1 MTAAAEAL
9 SATGQEADLVET
21 VRSEARRLNRFL
33 SDLLDLTRIEEGA
46 VTPDLAPTDLT
57 DVIASAVG
65 DLSKILEGR
74 NVQTSIDPN
83 LPLVRADAVLLNHAL
98 LNLVDNAAKY
108 SPPDEPIEIVA
119 RMGRRGPVIDVLD
132 GGPGIPQGSEQRIFD
147 RFARGETS
155 DRTGGSG
162 LGLAI
167 VKGFA
172 EAMGFAVEAA
182 RRHRGGS
189 RFTIRIPSSAI
200 VQVDMEDIA

>member
-1 MTAAAEAL
+1 M
-9 SATGQEADLVET
+9 
-21 VRSEARRLNRFL
+21 RSEARRLKRFL

-57 DVIASAVG
+57 DVITSEIGGLARSLAG
-65 DLSKILEGR
+65 CT
-74 NVQTSIDPN
+74 VQTSIDPN

-108 SPPDEPIEIVA
+108 SPPDELIEIVA

-132 GGPGIPQGSEQRIFD
+132 RGRGIPHGNEPRIFQ
-147 RFARGETS
+147 RFARGETP

-167 VKGFA
+167 VKGFT
-172 EAMGFAVEAA
+172 EVMGFSVEAA
-182 RRHRGGS
+182 RRLRGGS
-189 RFTIRIPSSAI
+189 RFTIRIPHEAI
-200 VQVDMEDIA
+200 VQVSMEDIA